1 MSWARDVWPSERARL
16 MSGHM
21 MPTEREA
28 VGTLEAVDLEESFKD
43 ELKCEAYHDTRNEAE
58 CSVSVTDLAS
68 DCGREGFF
76 TCQVAGDY
84 IRAALVSGGTC
95 AGCKADVK
103 THWRVVP
110 I

>member
-28 VGTLEAVDLEESFKD
+28 AEATVVLELEEWLKD
-43 ELKCEAYHDTRNEAE
+43 
-58 CSVSVTDLAS
+58 DLACAS
-68 DCGREGFF
+68 QSSGHDCTVEVSHVAFICLTPDGYFICGEAARLATERLSTGWRCDG
-76 TCQVAGDY
+76 CQGMARD
-84 IRAALVSGGTC
+84 C
-95 AGCKADVK
+95 
-103 THWRVVP
+103 WRVVP